1 LKLIAEV
8 GLVGFPNA
16 GKSSFLHC
24 ISNATPKIASYPF
37 TTLNPNIGTIV
48 FSDKYFIKVADLPGI
63 MEDAHKG
70 RGLGI
75 QFLKHIE
82 RTKILCF
89 IIDMTSKDPYD
100 DLLVLKNELKL
111 YNKDLFDREFF
122 IVANKMDLEE
132 NKFKEFKKKL
142 KKSPWNDVEVFPI
155 SAKFKENIG
164 PIPIYLR
171 NILEEYK
178 SEISS

>member
-1 LKLIAEV
+1 LKLIADI

-37 TTLNPNIGTIV
+37 TTLHPNIGTIV
-48 FSDKYFIKVADLPGI
+48 FRDKFLIKVADLPGI
-63 MEDAHKG
+63 IEDAHIG

-75 QFLKHIE
+75 QFLKHVE

-89 IIDMTSKDPYD
+89 IIDMTTKDPFD
-100 DLLVLKNELKL
+100 DLCVLKNELKL
-111 YNKDLFDREFF
+111 YNKELYERDFF
-122 IVANKMDLEE
+122 IVANKMDLED
-132 NKFKEFKKKL
+132 NKYEEFSIKL
-142 KKSPWNDVEVFPI
+142 KKSIWKDADVFPI
-155 SAKFKENIG
+155 SAKLKENIN

-171 NILEEYK
+171 SILEN
-178 SEISS
+178 